1 MKEPVFISRERVDIL
16 HRRSLEEHGGK
27 DGTRN
32 ENGLE
37 SALAQSMNMFFY
49 GQGDMFDLA
58 AAYAFHL
65 AENQPFID
73 GNKRTA
79 VTTALAFLEL
89 NEIST
94 SALEDGELY
103 DAMIAIAEK
112 RLDKAG
118 LAEILRRAT
127 RVRNDSGRASRP

>member
-1 MKEPVFISRERVDIL
+1 MVDAL
-16 HRRSLEEHGGK
+16 HRRSLEEHGGL
-27 DGTRN
+27 DGIRN

-37 SALAQSMNMFFY
+37 SALAQPMNVFFY
-49 GQGDMFDLA
+49 GQGDLFDMT

-79 VTTALAFLEL
+79 ITTALAFLEL
-89 NEIST
+89 NGVST
-94 SALEDGELY
+94 SAIPNRDLY

-118 LAEILRRAT
+118 LAEIFRRQI
-127 RVRNDSGRASRP
+127 S